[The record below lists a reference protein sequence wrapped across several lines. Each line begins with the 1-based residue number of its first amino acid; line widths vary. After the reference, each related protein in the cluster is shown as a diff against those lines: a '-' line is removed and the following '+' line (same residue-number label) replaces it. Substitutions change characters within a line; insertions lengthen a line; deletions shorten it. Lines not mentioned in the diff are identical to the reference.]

1 MKPKKKNQRQGL
13 YKLTESRKQPIK
25 SNDVSNEMIFLL
37 QLLIVGMPSV
47 ARGRLVTEFLP
58 SFFYGLAAL
67 IVRVDLKDPIKSN
80 DVSNEMIFLLQLLIV
95 GMSSVARGR
104 LVTEFLPSFTVWPC

>member
-1 MKPKKKNQRQGL
+1 
-13 YKLTESRKQPIK
+13 
-25 SNDVSNEMIFLL
+25 
-37 QLLIVGMPSV
+37 MPEGV
-47 ARGRLVTEFLP
+47 WLP
-58 SFFYGLAAL
+58 SFYRVFFYGLAAL